1 MEIRVERGD
10 IAQYQAS
17 AIIVNLFEGVT
28 HPGGGTGAVDG
39 ALNGAISHVIRD
51 GDCRGKE
58 NEFTLI
64 HTLGKIPSPRV
75 LVAGLGKAES
85 FTLDKVRAV
94 AARAAR
100 QLRRHRCK
108 TIATITHGAG
118 IAGLDPEACAQA
130 IAEGTLLGL
139 YTFRRHKKP
148 NKDEVEV
155 RELVLVEFDESRIEA
170 LRRGVERG
178 VALAEAANFARDLAN
193 EPSNVL
199 TPTELAER
207 ARALAE
213 ETGLKCDVY
222 DRPWM
227 KEQGMGA
234 LLGVAQGSTQ
244 PPKFIVL
251 RYRGKLPSAVTKLLR
266 QLKKATA
273 EGAQGEAKKIRAALR
288 AQHGYYISRQP
299 EKPTHLVL
307 VGKGI
312 TFDTGGISIK
322 PAAGMQEM
330 KGDMSGGAAVIA
342 AMGAIARLGPAI
354 NVTAVVPATENMPS
368 GSATKPGDVL
378 RTMSGKTIE
387 VINTDAEGRLILA
400 DGLTYARQSV
410 PGGPTAIVDV
420 ATLTG
425 AISVALGNVA
435 MGAMTNHAALCGR
448 VERAAASAG
457 EKVWQLP
464 MYDEYKEQ
472 IKSDVADMKNTGGRG
487 AGSITAAFLLKEFVG
502 DTPWVHLDMA
512 GVDSYEKEKGI
523 IVKGAS
529 GIPVRTLVHLAL
541 DLAREPLE
549 AGEAN

>member
-1 MEIRVERGD
+1 MNIRVEAGD
-10 IAQYQAS
+10 IAQSEAG

-28 HPGGGTGAVDG
+28 SPGGGTGAVDR
-39 ALNGAISHVIRD
+39 ALDGAITRVIAD
-51 GDCRGKE
+51 GDCRGKDGE
-58 NEFTLI
+58 LTLI
-64 HTLGKIPSPRV
+64 HTLGKLPSPRV
-75 LVAGLGKAES
+75 VVAGLGKAEK
-85 FTLDKVRAV
+85 FTLDSVRSV
-94 AARAAR
+94 AAGAAR
-100 QLRRHRCK
+100 YARRLRCESA
-108 TIATITHGAG
+108 ATITHGAG

-139 YTFRRHKKP
+139 YRFRKHKKP
-148 NKDEVEV
+148 SEDDTELN
-155 RELVLVEFDESRIEA
+155 ELVLVEHDEARLET

-178 VALAEAANFARDLAN
+178 VILAEAANFARDLAN

-207 ARALAE
+207 ARAYAQE
-213 ETGLKCDVY
+213 CGVECEVY
-222 DRPWM
+222 DADWAR
-227 KEQGMGA
+227 ERGMGA
-234 LLGVAQGSTQ
+234 FLGVAQGSQQ

-251 RYRGKLPSAVTKLLR
+251 RYPSTS
-266 QLKKATA
+266 
-273 EGAQGEAKKIRAALR
+273 LR
-288 AQHGYYISRQP
+288 ASKGGGP
-299 EKPTHLVL
+299 HLAL

-322 PAAGMQEM
+322 PAAGMEEM

-342 AMGAIARLGPAI
+342 AIGAIARLKPAI
-354 NVTAVVPATENMPS
+354 NVTAIVPATENMPS
-368 GSATKPGDVL
+368 GSAIKPGDVL
-378 RTMSGKTIE
+378 RAMSGKTIE

-400 DGLTYARQSV
+400 DALAYAREQA
-410 PGGPTAIVDV
+410 PAAIVDV

-435 MGAMTNHAALCGR
+435 MGAMTNNEALYTR
-448 VERAAASAG
+448 VRRAAEASG

-487 AGSITAAFLLKEFVG
+487 AGSITAAFFLKEFVEE
-502 DTPWVHLDMA
+502 TPWVHLDMA
-512 GVDSYEKEKGI
+512 GVDFYEKEKGV

-541 DLAREPLE
+541 DLAEEPL
-549 AGEAN
+549 AT